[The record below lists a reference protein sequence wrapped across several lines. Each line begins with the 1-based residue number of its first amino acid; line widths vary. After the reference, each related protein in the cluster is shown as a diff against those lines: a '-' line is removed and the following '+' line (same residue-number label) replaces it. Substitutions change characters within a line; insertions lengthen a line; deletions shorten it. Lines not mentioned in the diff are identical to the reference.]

1 MHVKELL
8 FTQKLERNQAAQ
20 VLEQKRALSDQL
32 DATQAETRSLKHAL
46 QLEKSTTASMEA
58 RMRQADDGIG
68 SLTLARGN
76 PSQASLEHVNSQI
89 NSLKALNDD
98 LWERLHAANK
108 ERADAAERHQQ
119 VLHEREATIEHLRAR
134 VAKLTEEESLMW
146 DQAAQVETLDAA
158 AALSRCSN
166 VSA

>member
-76 PSQASLEHVNSQI
+76 SQASLAHVNSQI

-134 VAKLTEEESLMW
+134 VAKLTEAESLMW
-146 DQAAQVETLDAA
+146 DQAAQVGDTGC
-158 AALSRCSN
+158 CS
-166 VSA
+166 SAVAM

>member
-1 MHVKELL
+1 MCSSQVEQGKMHVKELL

-68 SLTLARGN
+68 SLTLARSN

-108 ERADAAERHQQ
+108 ERADAAERISMYMETAASMRPIDTAH
-119 VLHEREATIEHLRAR
+119 LATC
-134 VAKLTEEESLMW
+134 VLMW
-146 DQAAQVETLDAA
+146 SSTLAHPRP
-158 AALSRCSN
+158 L
-166 VSA
+166 